1 MANYH
6 IPLELVKRYGP
17 FTEFKADASIVSVE
31 LASGEIIGQVLL
43 IYPNQVLAIYNKSEM
58 EFDPNSV
65 VRVFQSEE
73 DLKTR
78 TSTSWSFFDIEPTSL
93 NK

>member
-6 IPLELVKRYGP
+6 IPLEIVKRYGP
-17 FTEFKADASIVSVE
+17 FTEFKADAAIVSVE

-58 EFDPNSV
+58 AFNADSV
-65 VRVFQSEE
+65 VRVFQSEV
-73 DLKTR
+73 DLTTR
-78 TSTSWSFFDIEPTSL
+78 TSASWSFFDTEL
-93 NK
+93 